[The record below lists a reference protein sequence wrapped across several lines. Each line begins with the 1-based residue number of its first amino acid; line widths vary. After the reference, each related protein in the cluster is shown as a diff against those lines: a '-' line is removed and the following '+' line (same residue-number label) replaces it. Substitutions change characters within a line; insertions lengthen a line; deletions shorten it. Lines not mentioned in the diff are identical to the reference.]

1 MAAESVQCSHLLIK
15 HVGSRRQASWSD
27 PEGTRIKATSKEAAI
42 ARLEELREQI
52 VAGDISFGDAAKAHS
67 DCSSARN
74 NGDLGPFTRGQMQK
88 PFEDAV
94 YALQVG
100 DLSDVV
106 DTDSGVHIILRT
118 A

>member
-1 MAAESVQCSHLLIK
+1 MSSSVRASHLLIK
-15 HVGSRRQASWSD
+15 HSGSRRLASWRDPDGERIRATDKSD
-27 PEGTRIKATSKEAAI
+27 AI
-42 ARLEELREQI
+42 AQLKAIRERI
-52 VAGDISFGDAAKAHS
+52 VSGEVTFADAATELS

-74 NGDLGPFTRGQMQK
+74 GGDLGHFTRGQMQK
-88 PFEDAV
+88 PFEDATF
-94 YALQVG
+94 ALAVG